1 MNKWVCITNELTYRN
16 FTYGKIYEGNV
27 YNNLLDLRNDLDVKK
42 LVQYYSD
49 IPIARNTTQPICRGS
64 KNFKESKRFFGIPTR
79 KTYFFIEL
87 EEWRNQ
93 QIDKI
98 I

>member
-1 MNKWVCITNELTYRN
+1 MNKWVCATKELTYRN
-16 FTYGKIYEGNV
+16 FTYGKIYEGYFYDEPCCPSV
-27 YNNLLDLRNDLDVKK
+27 ASVLGTRNDLNEFLIVPI
-42 LVQYYSD
+42 YAD
-49 IPIARNTTQPICRGS
+49 IPIENY
-64 KNFKESKRFFGIPTR
+64 KESKRFFGIPTM

>member
-1 MNKWVCITNELTYRN
+1 MNKWVCITNELTHHN

-49 IPIARNTTQPICRGS
+49 IPRKT
-64 KNFKESKRFFGIPTR
+64 TR
-79 KTYFFIEL
+79 KTYFFVEL

-98 I
+98 NSI

>member
-1 MNKWVCITNELTYRN
+1 MNKWVCITNELTHHN
-16 FTYGKIYEGNV
+16 FTYGKIYEGKSFPL
-27 YNNLLDLRNDLDVKK
+27 NNLLDTRNDLGVKK

-49 IPIARNTTQPICRGS
+49 IPIGDHCHDSLGRGPFGRIE
-64 KNFKESKRFFGIPTR
+64 NFKESER
-79 KTYFFIEL
+79 TYFFIEL

>member
-1 MNKWVCITNELTYRN
+1 MNKWVCITNELTHHN
-16 FTYGKIYEGNV
+16 FTYGKIYEGKSFPLNI
-27 YNNLLDLRNDLDVKK
+27 LLDTRNDLGVKK

-49 IPIARNTTQPICRGS
+49 IPIE
-64 KNFKESKRFFGIPTR
+64 NFKESERFFGIIPTR